1 MWPYPP
7 PKKPF
12 YLRAWFLALVS
23 LALLGALAVAGGL
36 YYLQLEYGAR
46 AASIDLKKL
55 QDMES
60 ASIVYDRNGQQL
72 GKIYIQNRDTIS
84 IKEMPFDMAQALIAA
99 EDNRFYQH
107 HGVDFIGM
115 ARASLKNWQAGR
127 IRQGASTVT
136 QQLARNSY
144 PDVLPSSDRSINR
157 KLLEAF
163 VALRI
168 EQNYSKTQILEAY
181 LNRVYFGSG
190 FYGVEAAARG
200 YFGKPAKQLTLSEC
214 ATLAGMLRSPNKLS
228 PWRNRKA
235 CLDMRNVI
243 LGKMLELDQIK
254 PKEYDAALA
263 ENLAVKN
270 KGSIYS
276 ESYAVEFV
284 RQQVAGLLGEDE
296 SVYGDGFRIHTTL
309 DAPLQKKAED
319 ALNARLEEVELRRGY
334 SHPTYSQYDALYRA
348 RRKRPE
354 GDPLPLPAYLQ
365 GALYALDNATGGV
378 LALVGGRDF
387 SHNQYNRAMFSNR
400 PAGTG
405 FLPIV
410 YAAAFEKGIFPGS
423 VYQDSAIDN
432 RLVMIGGM
440 TGILGEWGPE
450 SADNQYEGPITA
462 HNALVKSKNAATVR
476 LGLATGIDPVLALA
490 KKAGIDSELRRFPAT
505 YLGSSEVTLED
516 LTLAYTIFPNQ
527 GERPAKPFIVTRVEQ
542 KDGVVIYRQPALR
555 KVAVIAPTTAYE
567 VHSALAESLER
578 GPADKAF
585 TCYGLKKAPLGGK
598 TGTAYNFTDVWFVGY
613 SSAVTCGV
621 WAGFDNPQQIY
632 PGAFSNEIALPIW
645 VDFMNATFAS
655 YPARES
661 PRPAGL
667 QKYEICSE
675 SGQLASPKC
684 VESRPNPDGGA
695 PVEHSTV
702 SYEWGTPEQAPK
714 VACELHSGVK
724 SYVREVTP
732 ENNIP
737 RAEPVLDLANFQP
750 VHVKSATVTG
760 DDPFNA
766 VTNTTVAAAE
776 PVDPAVVRD
785 PTVNSTP
792 TPTPAPASDP
802 NEPRVIQAVP
812 ARPLDVAPP
821 EEDPASGQL
830 DAPAPLKFQ

>member
-7 PKKPF
+7 PTKPF

-23 LALLGALAVAGGL
+23 LTVLGALAVAGGL
-36 YYLQLEYGAR
+36 YFLQLEFGAK
-46 AASIDLKKL
+46 AATIDLKKL

-84 IKEMPFDMAQALIAA
+84 IKDMPFDMAQALIAA

-107 HGVDFIGM
+107 HGIDFIGM

-144 PDVLPSSDRSINR
+144 PDVLPSSDRSFRR
-157 KLLEAF
+157 KMLEAF

-168 EQNYSKTQILEAY
+168 EQNYSKIQILEAY

-190 FYGVEAAARG
+190 FYGVEAASRG
-200 YFGKPAKQLTLSEC
+200 YFGKPARQLTLSEC

-235 CLDMRNVI
+235 CLESRDFVLGRMRE
-243 LGKMLELDQIK
+243 LGQIK
-254 PKEYDAALA
+254 QADYDTALA
-263 ENLAVKN
+263 ETLGVKN
-270 KGSIYS
+270 KGAIYS

-284 RQQVAGLLGEDE
+284 RQQVADLLGEDE
-296 SVYGDGFRIHTTL
+296 SVYGDGFRIYTTL
-309 DAPLQKKAED
+309 DAQLQKKAEES
-319 ALNARLEEVELRRGY
+319 LRARLEEVELRHGY

-348 RRKRPE
+348 RRKRAE
-354 GDPLPLPAYLQ
+354 NDPLPMPPYLQ
-365 GALYALDNATGGV
+365 GALYAIDNASGGV

-387 SHNQYNRAMFSNR
+387 THNQYNRALLSNR

-450 SADNQYEGPITA
+450 SSDNQYEGPITA
-462 HNALVKSKNAATVR
+462 HTALVKSKNAATVR
-476 LGLATGIDPVLALA
+476 LGLATGIEPVLALA

-516 LTLAYTIFPNQ
+516 LTLAYTMFPNQ
-527 GERPAKPFIVTRVEQ
+527 GERPAKPTIVTRVEQ
-542 KDGVVIYRQPALR
+542 RDGTVIYRQPAVR

-578 GPADKAF
+578 GTADKAF
-585 TCYGLKKAPLGGK
+585 TQYGLKKYPLGGK
-598 TGTAYNFTDVWFVGY
+598 TGTAYNFTDVWFIGY

-632 PGAFSNEIALPIW
+632 PGAFSNEIVLPIW
-645 VDFMNATFAS
+645 VDFMNASFAT
-655 YPARES
+655 YTPREI
-661 PRPAGL
+661 PRPPGL
-667 QKYEICSE
+667 QKYEICSVT
-675 SGQLASPKC
+675 GQLACPKC
-684 VESRPNPDGGA
+684 VESRPNPDGGDA
-695 PVEHSTV
+695 VEHPTIG
-702 SYEWGTPEQAPK
+702 YEWGTPEQAPK

-724 SYVREVTP
+724 SYAREVTAEP
-732 ENNIP
+732 NIP
-737 RAEPVLDLANFQP
+737 RAELAMDLGNFHS
-750 VHVKSATVTG
+750 VSMKSSTVAG

-766 VTNTTVAAAE
+766 VTNTKVATPE
-776 PVDPAVVRD
+776 PVDPNVVRD
-785 PTVNSTP
+785 PKVNT
-792 TPTPAPASDP
+792 TPTPAPAPSSDP
-802 NEPRVIQAVP
+802 QEPKVIQAVP
-812 ARPLDVAPP
+812 ARPLDVAP
-821 EEDPASGQL
+821 EEDPSAGQL
-830 DAPAPLKFQ
+830 DAPAPIKFQ

>member
-1 MWPYPP
+1 MWAP

-12 YLRAWFLALVS
+12 YLRAWFLMLVT
-23 LALLGALAVAGGL
+23 LAFLGALAVGGGL
-36 YYLQLEYGAR
+36 FYLQAEYGSK
-46 AASIDLKKL
+46 ASTIDLKKL

-84 IKEMPFDMAQALIAA
+84 IKEMPFDMAQALVAA

-115 ARASLKNWQAGR
+115 ARASIKNWQAGR

-144 PDVLPSSDRSINR
+144 PVVLPSCDRSLQR

-168 EQNYSKTQILEAY
+168 EQNYSKVQILEAY

-235 CLDMRNVI
+235 CLESRDFV
-243 LGKMLELDQIK
+243 LGRMHELGQISDK
-254 PKEYDAALA
+254 IYEAALA
-263 ENLAVKN
+263 ENLAVKT

-309 DAPLQKKAED
+309 DAKLQKKAED
-319 ALNARLEEVELRRGY
+319 ALNARLEEIELRSGY
-334 SHPTYSQYDALYRA
+334 NHPTYTQYDALYKA
-348 RRKRPE
+348 RRKRPDN
-354 GDPLPLPAYLQ
+354 DPLPPPTYLQ
-365 GALYALDNATGGV
+365 GALYALDNTTGGV

-476 LGLATGIDPVLALA
+476 LGLATGIEPVLALA

-505 YLGSSEVTLED
+505 HLGSSEVTLED
-516 LTLAYTIFPNQ
+516 LTLAYTLFPNQ
-527 GERPAKPFIVTRVEQ
+527 GERPTKPFIVMQVEQ
-542 KDGVVIYRQPALR
+542 KDGVVIYRQPTPR
-555 KVAVIAPTTAYE
+555 RVSVISPNTAYE

-578 GPADKAF
+578 GPAEKAF
-585 TCYGLKKAPLGGK
+585 NRYGLKKNPLGGK

-621 WAGFDNPQQIY
+621 WAGFDSPQTIY
-632 PGAFSNEIALPIW
+632 PGAFSNDIALPIW

-655 YPARES
+655 FPAREL
-661 PRPAGL
+661 PRPSGL
-667 QKYEICSE
+667 QKFEICSQ
-675 SGQLASPKC
+675 SGQLATPKC
-684 VESRPNPDGGA
+684 VESRPNPDGGD

-702 SYEWGTPEQAPK
+702 CYEWGTALQAPK

-724 SYVREVTP
+724 SFVREIAP
-732 ENNIP
+732 EADIP
-737 RAEPVLDLANFQP
+737 RAELALDLNKFQP
-750 VHVKSATVTG
+750 VHVKSATVKG

-766 VTNTTVAAAE
+766 VTNTTVAPAE
-776 PVDPAVVRD
+776 PVDPTVVRD
-785 PTVNSTP
+785 PKVNSTP
-792 TPTPAPASDP
+792 TPTPAPSGDSQ
-802 NEPRVIQAVP
+802 EPRVIQAVP
-812 ARPLDVAPP
+812 ARPLDVAP
-821 EEDPASGQL
+821 EEDPSSGQL
-830 DAPAPLKFQ
+830 DAPAPLKFE